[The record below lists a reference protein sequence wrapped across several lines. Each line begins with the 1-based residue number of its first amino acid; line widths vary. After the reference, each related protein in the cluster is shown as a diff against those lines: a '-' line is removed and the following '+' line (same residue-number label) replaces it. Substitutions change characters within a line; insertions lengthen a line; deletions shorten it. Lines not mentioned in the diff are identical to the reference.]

1 MNLPAPAFM
10 TNCQRSDEFLIRLQI
25 LLGQAWIKAEESW
38 GNKWLQKDQ
47 IFKILIDINIL

>member
-1 MNLPAPAFM
+1 M

-38 GNKWLQKDQ
+38 GNKLLRKDQ
-47 IFKILIDINIL
+47 IFKILMDINIL